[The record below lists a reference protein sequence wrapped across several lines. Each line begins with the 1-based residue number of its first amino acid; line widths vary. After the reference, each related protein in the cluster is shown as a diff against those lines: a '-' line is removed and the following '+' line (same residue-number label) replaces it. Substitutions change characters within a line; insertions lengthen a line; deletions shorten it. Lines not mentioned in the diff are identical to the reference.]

1 MPDPKQRC
9 DAEGGAEKSV
19 TAAAT
24 WTIIAASPAPTRLA
38 ISFPASVSLPTA
50 SPPLALGRKCLS
62 RPRDMTRPGIS
73 SGHQSLR
80 AAPTDRYGLTFRGV
94 SNDT

>member
-38 ISFPASVSLPTA
+38 ISFPAYSLPSACPWKKVPFPPTGHDKA
-50 SPPLALGRKCLS
+50 RDFFGSPVATRRPNRPIRPDVS
-62 RPRDMTRPGIS
+62 RG
-73 SGHQSLR
+73 QQ
-80 AAPTDRYGLTFRGV
+80 
-94 SNDT
+94 